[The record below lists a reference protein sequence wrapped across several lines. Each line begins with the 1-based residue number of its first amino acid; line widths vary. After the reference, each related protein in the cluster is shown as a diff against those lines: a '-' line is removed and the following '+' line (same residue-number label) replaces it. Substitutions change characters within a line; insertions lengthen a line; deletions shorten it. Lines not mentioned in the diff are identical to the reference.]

1 MSFSRLGV
9 IVFLG
14 ALVAVSTGCEAYSR
28 ILTRKDVVDG
38 STAYKE
44 RKFAEAERLF
54 RQAAAR
60 DPEGKT
66 EEGKIAQLF
75 LARTIHSMYIGNRQD
90 KSLAEKAIEEYKKAL
105 ANNPNEQS
113 AYKAVA
119 SLLDVPERQDEW
131 RAWVTER
138 ANNEGLA
145 PQNRAEAMSSLA
157 ARENTC
163 ANEITD
169 TEATKKPGKRD
180 GQDVF
185 VFVKPEKPEDLER
198 LKKCVADGMAHA
210 DKATALEP
218 ADVEAVKNLDL
229 TALSAAELDAKHELV
244 KVFESARSYKA
255 AMLNQSA
262 RLAEMEGREEDAKR
276 LRAETDAARTRF
288 NELSQLNKSIQT
300 EKDRRTAAEREAEN
314 NNANANANA
323 GS

>member
-1 MSFSRLGV
+1 MRFSRLGV

-14 ALVAVSTGCEAYSR
+14 ALVAVSTGCEAYNR
-28 ILTRKDVVDG
+28 ILSRKDVVDG

-54 RQAAAR
+54 RLAAAR

-66 EEGKIAQLF
+66 EEGRIAQLF
-75 LARTIHSMYIGNRQD
+75 LARTIHSMYIGDRQN
-90 KSLAEKAIEEYKKAL
+90 KPLAEKAIEEYKKAL
-105 ANNPNEQS
+105 ANDPNEQS

-119 SLLDVPERQDEW
+119 SLLDTPERQAEW

-138 ANNEGLA
+138 ANNEGIT
-145 PQNRAEAMSSLA
+145 PQNRAEALSSLA

-185 VFVKPEKPEDLER
+185 IFVKPEKPEDLER

-210 DKATALEP
+210 DKAIGLEP
-218 ADVEAVKNLDL
+218 PDVEAVKNLDL
-229 TALSAAELDAKHELV
+229 TALPLADLNAKHELV

-255 AMLNQSA
+255 AMLNQAA
-262 RLAEMEGREEDAKR
+262 RLAEMEGREDDARR
-276 LRAETDAARTRF
+276 LRAETAAARTRF
-288 NELSQLNKSIQT
+288 NELSELNKSIQT
-300 EKDRRTAAEREAEN
+300 EKDRRIAVEREAEN
-314 NNANANANA
+314 SNANAKA

>member
-14 ALVAVSTGCEAYSR
+14 ALVAVSTGCEAYNR

-44 RKFAEAERLF
+44 RKFAEAEELF
-54 RQAAAR
+54 RKAAAR

-75 LARTIHSMYIGNRQD
+75 LARTLHSRFIGDRQ
-90 KSLAEKAIEEYKKAL
+90 KREYAEQAIAEYKKAL
-105 ANNPNEQS
+105 QNDPNEQS

-119 SLLDVPERQDEW
+119 SLLDTPELQNEW

-138 ANNEGLA
+138 ANNEGIRA
-145 PQNRAEAMSSLA
+145 ENRAEALTSLA

-163 ANEITD
+163 SNEITD

-185 VFVKPEKPEDLER
+185 IFVKPEKPEDLER
-198 LKKCVADGMAHA
+198 LKQCVTRGTEFAE
-210 DKATALEP
+210 KAAGLEP
-218 ADVEAVKNLDL
+218 PDVEAAKNLDV
-229 TALSAAELDAKHELV
+229 TTLSLADLNSKHELI
-244 KVFESARSYKA
+244 KIFESARSYKA
-255 AMLNQSA
+255 ALLNQSA
-262 RLAEMEGREEDAKR
+262 RLAEMEGRND
-276 LRAETDAARTRF
+276 DAARLRTETEAARLRF
-288 NELSQLNKSIQT
+288 NELSQLNKTFQT
-300 EKDRRTAAEREAEN
+300 EKDRRIAIERDAE
-314 NNANANANA
+314 NANANA
-323 GS
+323 GK

>member
-1 MSFSRLGV
+1 MRFSRLGV

-14 ALVAVSTGCEAYSR
+14 ALVAVSTGCEAYNR
-28 ILTRKDVVDG
+28 ILSRKDVVDG

-54 RQAAAR
+54 RLAAAR

-66 EEGKIAQLF
+66 EEGRIAQLF
-75 LARTIHSMYIGNRQD
+75 LARTIHSMYIGDRQN
-90 KSLAEKAIEEYKKAL
+90 KPLAEKAIEEYKKAL
-105 ANNPNEQS
+105 ANDPNEQS

-119 SLLDVPERQDEW
+119 SLLDTPERQAEW

-138 ANNEGLA
+138 ANNEGLT
-145 PQNRAEAMSSLA
+145 PQNRAEALSSLA

-185 VFVKPEKPEDLER
+185 IFVKPEKPEDLER
-198 LKKCVADGMAHA
+198 LRKCVADGMAHA
-210 DKATALEP
+210 DKAIGLEP
-218 ADVEAVKNLDL
+218 PDVEAVKNLDL
-229 TALSAAELDAKHELV
+229 TALPLADLNAKHELV

-255 AMLNQSA
+255 AMLNQAA
-262 RLAEMEGREEDAKR
+262 RLAEMEGREDDARR
-276 LRAETDAARTRF
+276 LRAETAAARTRF
-288 NELSQLNKSIQT
+288 NELSELNKSIQT
-300 EKDRRTAAEREAEN
+300 EKDRRIAVEREAEN
-314 NNANANANA
+314 SNANAKA

>member
-1 MSFSRLGV
+1 M
-9 IVFLG
+9 G

-28 ILTRKDVVDG
+28 ILSRKDVVDG

-75 LARTIHSMYIGNRQD
+75 LARTIHSMYIGNRSD
-90 KSLAEKAIEEYKKAL
+90 KSLAERAIEEYKKAL

-119 SLLDVPERQDEW
+119 SLLDVPEKQDEW

-138 ANNEGLA
+138 ANNEGLT
-145 PQNRAEAMSSLA
+145 PQNRAEALSSLA

-180 GQDVF
+180 G
-185 VFVKPEKPEDLER
+185 
-198 LKKCVADGMAHA
+198 
-210 DKATALEP
+210 
-218 ADVEAVKNLDL
+218 
-229 TALSAAELDAKHELV
+229 
-244 KVFESARSYKA
+244 
-255 AMLNQSA
+255 
-262 RLAEMEGREEDAKR
+262 
-276 LRAETDAARTRF
+276 
-288 NELSQLNKSIQT
+288 
-300 EKDRRTAAEREAEN
+300 
-314 NNANANANA
+314 
-323 GS
+323 